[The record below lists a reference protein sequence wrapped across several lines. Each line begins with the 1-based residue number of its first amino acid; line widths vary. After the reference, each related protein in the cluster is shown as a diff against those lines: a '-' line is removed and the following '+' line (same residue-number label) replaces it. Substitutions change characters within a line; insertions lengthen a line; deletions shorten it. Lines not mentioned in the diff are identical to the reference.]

1 VRTGLAG
8 FCLALAFAALPAAGA
23 GPRVAAHRGGALL
36 WVENSL
42 GAYRK
47 ALALRVDYVETDVHL
62 TADGE
67 VVVLHDATLDRTTS
81 GAGAVRDTRR
91 DELTR
96 VRLRARDG
104 SLTGEPIPALGEL
117 LDVVRP
123 SRAELLLEIKVD
135 ERGRRYPGIEEK
147 VLALLRE
154 HGLTA
159 RTLIMAFEP
168 DTLRRVRELDPAVRT
183 VLLIERGRVQHERV
197 WPAAAVTRAVDLGAA
212 AVGFNH
218 RLVDADVAAATR
230 RAGLVLAAWTVN
242 EEADLRRVIGLG
254 VDIVISDRPDLALR
268 MAGR

>member
-1 VRTGLAG
+1 MRPGLAVFG
-8 FCLALAFAALPAAGA
+8 LALVFAALPAAGA

-47 ALALRVDYVETDVHL
+47 ALALGVDYVETDVHL

-67 VVVLHDATLDRTTS
+67 VVVVHDATLDRTTS
-81 GAGAVRDTRR
+81 GTGAVRETRR
-91 DELTR
+91 DELAR
-96 VRLRARDG
+96 LRLRAGDG
-104 SLTGEPIPALGEL
+104 SLTDEPIPTLGEL

-154 HGLTA
+154 RGFTA
-159 RTLIMAFEP
+159 RALIMAFEP

-183 VLLIERGRVQHERV
+183 VFLIERGRVQRERV
-197 WPAAAVTRAVDLGAA
+197 WPAAAVTRAVELGAA

-218 RLVDADVAAATR
+218 RLVDADVAAAAR

-242 EEADLRRVIGLG
+242 EEADLRRVVGLG

-268 MAGR
+268 VAGR

>member
-1 VRTGLAG
+1 MRTGLTL
-8 FCLALAFAALPAAGA
+8 FVLALAFAALPAAGA

-47 ALALRVDYVETDVHL
+47 ALALGVDYVETDVHL
-62 TADGE
+62 SGDGV

-81 GAGAVRDTRR
+81 GAGAVRDTRG
-91 DELTR
+91 DELSR
-96 VRLRARDG
+96 LRLRARDG
-104 SLTGEPIPALGEL
+104 SLTSEPIPTLGEL

-123 SRAELLLEIKVD
+123 SRVELLLEIKVD
-135 ERGRRYPGIEEK
+135 ERGQRYPGIEEK

-154 HGLTA
+154 HGLAA
-159 RTLIMAFEP
+159 RTLIMAFESA
-168 DTLRRVRELDPAVRT
+168 TLRRVRELDPAVRT

-218 RLVDADVAAATR
+218 RLVDADVTAAAR

-254 VDIVISDRPDLALR
+254 VDIVISDRPNLALQL
-268 MAGR
+268 AGR

>member
-1 VRTGLAG
+1 VRTGLAL
-8 FCLALAFAALPAAGA
+8 FVLALACAALPAAGL

-42 GAYRK
+42 GAYRN
-47 ALALRVDYVETDVHL
+47 ALALGVDYVETDVHL
-62 TADGE
+62 SADGS
-67 VVVLHDATLDRTTS
+67 VVILHDPTLDRTTT
-81 GAGAVRDTRR
+81 GAGTVREASR
-91 DELTR
+91 DALAR
-96 VRLRARDG
+96 LRLRARDG
-104 SLTGEPIPALGEL
+104 GLTDEPLPTLGEL

-135 ERGRRYPGIEEK
+135 ERGRRYPDIEAR

-154 HGLTA
+154 RGLAA

-168 DTLRRVRELDPAVRT
+168 DTLRRVRALDPTVRT

-197 WPAAAVTRAVDLGAA
+197 WPAAAVTRAVELGAA

-218 RLVDADVAAATR
+218 RLIDTDVAVAAR
-230 RAGLVLAAWTVN
+230 RAGLALAAWTVN
-242 EEADLRRVIGLG
+242 EEADIRRVVGLG

-268 MAGR
+268 LVGR